1 MIEAA
6 LAKVAVSAKLAADT
20 VARAAAVPRPAG
32 GDPFSLRRIARE
44 RDKATAQ
51 YVGDRDIRA
60 LQATMAR
67 LDAEEKTAKS
77 RPQVPVTAR
86 DVRRYLT
93 DLPRLWRETE
103 PAGRRAIAEAAFDR
117 IDAMG
122 LDLVIHP
129 SPEAE
134 RYGWSEAFGSEP
146 LVYSISRSGRGERI

>member
-1 MIEAA
+1 MA
-6 LAKVAVSAKLAADT
+6 
-20 VARAAAVPRPAG
+20 
-32 GDPFSLRRIARE
+32 
-44 RDKATAQ
+44 
-51 YVGDRDIRA
+51 DRDVLA

-67 LDAEEKTAKS
+67 LDAEEKAARE
-77 RPQVPVTAR
+77 RPEPAVSAR

-93 DLPRLWRETE
+93 DLPKLWRDTE
-103 PAGRRAIAEAAFDR
+103 PEGRRAIAEAAFDR

-129 SPEAE
+129 SAEAE